1 MRRRR
6 SESEGREGKSQNL
19 LGIQKICV
27 KAPGEKKIPLILE
40 QRAKGKQCE
49 VQHIG
54 AQTRK
59 IIQFNLHP

>member
-27 KAPGEKKIPLILE
+27 KAPGKKNSPHPRTE
-40 QRAKGKQCE
+40 SKGK
-49 VQHIG
+49 
-54 AQTRK
+54 AM
-59 IIQFNLHP
+59 

>member
-27 KAPGEKKIPLILE
+27 KAPGKKKFPSS
-40 QRAKGKQCE
+40 
-49 VQHIG
+49 
-54 AQTRK
+54 
-59 IIQFNLHP
+59 